1 MMENTY
7 IEEKQATTNTQPAFE
22 QITLSN
28 GDKVYIRALNSVSDQ
43 ARKNI
48 NHTYNNFI
56 KLGKL

>member
-1 MMENTY
+1 MTLIDFQLLRNNVPE
-7 IEEKQATTNTQPAFE
+7 FE
-22 QITLSN
+22 LITLSN
-28 GDKVYIRALNSVSDQ
+28 GDKVYIRALNKVSDQ